1 MTTKASGAPNGSPT
15 FLTLDERI
23 PASVRELLIEA
34 DGCVTNGYLTGGTA
48 CAQRAVDAI
57 LKFEKAEGPTFDSRV
72 HSLGEKNPAV
82 AKMLLTVLV
91 QLGDAG
97 SRDTA
102 RLTVNTLQLLVVT
115 LKAVA
120 YEIYVVGPDRAD
132 RLQHVRRIL
141 DSTERK
147 APATVAAAATAA
159 SAAAMAPKA
168 PSPAAVGSSGI

>member
-1 MTTKASGAPNGSPT
+1 
-15 FLTLDERI
+15 
-23 PASVRELLIEA
+23 
-34 DGCVTNGYLTGGTA
+34 
-48 CAQRAVDAI
+48 
-57 LKFEKAEGPTFDSRV
+57 
-72 HSLGEKNPAV
+72 
-82 AKMLLTVLV
+82 MLLTVLV

-132 RLQHVRRIL
+132 RLQYVRRIL